1 MQLAH
6 ALKDALDEPG
16 DPLDRR
22 RRADEFS
29 FDVRVPTYEALIRKI
44 LHEHGVVAEAP
55 APVIMPEVISD
66 AGPFTREVV

>member
-1 MQLAH
+1 
-6 ALKDALDEPG
+6 
-16 DPLDRR
+16 
-22 RRADEFS
+22 
-29 FDVRVPTYEALIRKI
+29 LIRKI